1 MAMCAVENSAVAATA
16 RGGRTGG
23 TAASSSAAAPK
34 ANGARAAKMGG
45 GKVSNPGKSTAGAK
59 TTTGTKTSSGA
70 APKANGARAA
80 ATKKAINMGTKV
92 STAVENT
99 TVSTECQTAYYGCMD
114 AFCMM
119 DNGSGGRCQCND
131 RITELDTIL
140 DEIMKL
146 DEKSM
151 NLATQGVEKVQMG
164 ELASQ
169 IDARAKSLEKEFL
182 TDEEKAKQA
191 AAQPKKKELD
201 LSAWN
206 NSSLFDDDDD
216 LFGEKEPDEFQIA
229 DDLANKKGDELH
241 KAAAKICTQQIP
253 AQCKASAAML
263 QQTYAQKVRSDC
275 TGYEN
280 ALKQQRT
287 ASAQKLQTA
296 QKAVRE
302 ALLDEEKNKNK
313 YEDLGSC
320 VIAFKQCMQ
329 TTGECGTD
337 FSGCVADTTIL
348 SELYGKTKSTKNG
361 KVATTQIKTGATT
374 VTISSATYDIL
385 QNKALRCESVV
396 RQCQNANGG
405 KTIAGGKVLGEFMK
419 DVALTVYNTEYRM
432 ASDSRMSCMTTIINC
447 VRKSCKSAGMD
458 EGTDNYDACLS
469 NPDSIKNYCGLEI
482 KRCGDVGSE
491 NDVIAYVQAKLAA
504 DRVDKCTEEIK
515 ECLTSEDR
523 CGEDYAGCIGLDTD
537 TIMDL
542 CPPQKLMAC
551 QEKHN
556 SDVQKVR
563 QYVAQVAQ
571 GLALNIDNSFAEKC
585 QTAAEES
592 MIKVCGDKESC
603 AGFSFDENVGSAP
616 LAYRICPMV
625 YDPEAHVYAMN
636 IDEDVCKENA
646 DLISKEEFGLDKMSA
661 EDIRQLAGYES
672 GSSSSSWGV
681 ATWFFGF
688 GGSSRASQTKV
699 NYISKT
705 RYNMLRAERKM
716 WTPYLA
722 GRINWGATITTGE
735 DENGTLIFKASV
747 KEPQKDENG
756 QYLDIDAGNTYA
768 SVQAIVTSLNNSLR
782 QIMSAIESDRT
793 VEQCMRGR
801 TFQGISSSDNITDD
815 EGNIIGM
822 SKGKNS
828 TMKRGGR
835 DALNEGDGVGRFKN
849 LTTSLR
855 HIVASQVYN
864 SAMNNYNEKLAELQ
878 KRFDEDALKIAEKYE
893 AVLAENNATALNQRL
908 ATSCNAMTQD
918 NSSWNYKEKK
928 VAVYSETDKK
938 CTVTTTTQTCKKTTN
953 ESDPGRRT
961 CKEWNAASTS
971 TQTISM

>member
-1 MAMCAVENSAVAATA
+1 MLIAVCAADFGAFAAP
-16 RGGRTGG
+16 RGGGRTGG
-23 TAASSSAAAPK
+23 TSAGAGAASGPK

-45 GKVSNPGKSTAGAK
+45 KVANTGAKQSAAPSNAGAK
-59 TTTGTKTSSGA
+59 
-70 APKANGARAA
+70 PNGARAA

-99 TVSTECQTAYYGCMD
+99 VVSTECQNAYYGCMD

-131 RITELDTIL
+131 RITELDKIL
-140 DEIMKL
+140 DEIMKM

-182 TDEEKAKQA
+182 SDEEKAKA
-191 AAQPKKKELD
+191 AAANTNKKKQLD

-206 NSSLFDDDDD
+206 NNSLFSEDDDEDVFGTKKDD
-216 LFGEKEPDEFQIA
+216 DFQIA
-229 DDLANKKGDELH
+229 DDMANKKGDELH
-241 KAAAKICTQQIP
+241 KAAAKICTAQIP
-253 AQCKASAAML
+253 AECKSGAALL
-263 QQTYAQKVRSDC
+263 QQTYAQRVRSDC

-280 ALKQQRT
+280 ALKQQKT

-296 QKAVRE
+296 QRAVRE

-337 FSGCVADTTIL
+337 FGGCVADTSIL
-348 SELYGKTKSTKNG
+348 SALYGKNKGAKAN
-361 KVATTQIKTGATT
+361 KVATTQIKTGTTT

-385 QNKALRCESVV
+385 QNKAMRCESVV

-405 KTIAGGKVLGEFMK
+405 ASIAGGKVLGEFMK
-419 DVALTVYNTEYRM
+419 DVALTVYNTEYNM
-432 ASDSRMSCMTTIINC
+432 ASNSRMTCMTTIIDC
-447 VRKSCKSAGMD
+447 VKKSCKSAGMD

-482 KRCGDVGSE
+482 KRCGDLGSE

-515 ECLTSEDR
+515 ACLTSEDR
-523 CGEDYAGCIGLDTD
+523 CGEDYVGCVGLDTD

-556 SDVQKVR
+556 ADTQKVR

-585 QTAAEES
+585 QAAAEES
-592 MIKVCGDKESC
+592 MVKVCGDKESC

-625 YDPEAHVYAMN
+625 YDREARVYAMN
-636 IDEDVCKENA
+636 IDKDVCKESA

-661 EDIRQLAGYES
+661 QDIRQLAGYES

-756 QYLDIDAGNTYA
+756 QYLDIDAGNTYTN
-768 SVQAIVTSLNNSLR
+768 VQAIVTSLNNSLR

-793 VEQCMRGR
+793 VDQCMRGR
-801 TFQGISSSDNITDD
+801 TFQGISSSDNITD
-815 EGNIIGM
+815 EKGNILGQA
-822 SKGKNS
+822 KGKNS

-928 VAVYSETDKK
+928 VAVYSETDRK

>member
-1 MAMCAVENSAVAATA
+1 MAMCAVETGAVAASA
-16 RGGRTGG
+16 RGGRGGG
-23 TAASSSAAAPK
+23 TAAPSAGAAPK

-45 GKVSNPGKSTAGAK
+45 GKVANPGKSTGTA
-59 TTTGTKTSSGA
+59 GTKTSA
-70 APKANGARAA
+70 AKPSAGKANGARAA

-131 RITELDTIL
+131 RITELDKIL

-182 TDEEKAKQA
+182 SDEEKAKQA
-191 AAQPKKKELD
+191 SAQPKKRELD

-216 LFGEKEPDEFQIA
+216 VFGDKEQDEFQIA

-253 AQCKASAAML
+253 AQCKTAAAML
-263 QQTYAQKVRSDC
+263 QQTYAQKIRSDC

-320 VIAFKQCMQ
+320 VVAFKQCMQ

-337 FSGCVADTTIL
+337 FSGCVADTSIL
-348 SELYGKTKSTKNG
+348 SALYGKAKGAKNG

-385 QNKALRCESVV
+385 QNKAMRCESVV

-405 KTIAGGKVLGEFMK
+405 AAIAGGKVLGEFMK
-419 DVALTVYNTEYRM
+419 DVALTVYNTEYKM
-432 ASDSRMSCMTTIINC
+432 ASDSRMNCMTTIINC
-447 VRKSCKSAGMD
+447 VKKSCKSAGMD
-458 EGTDNYDACLS
+458 EGTDNYVACLS
-469 NPDSIKNYCGLEI
+469 NPDSIKNYCSLEI

-491 NDVIAYVQAKLAA
+491 SDVIAYVQAKLAA

-515 ECLTSEDR
+515 ACLTSEDR
-523 CGEDYAGCIGLDTD
+523 CGEDYVGCVGLDTD

-556 SDVQKVR
+556 NDAQKVR

-585 QTAAEES
+585 QEAAEAS
-592 MIKVCGDKESC
+592 MVKVCGDKESC
-603 AGFSFDENVGSAP
+603 AGFALDANVGAAP
-616 LAYRICPMV
+616 LAYRVCPM
-625 YDPEAHVYAMN
+625 YLNTETKAYTIN
-636 IDEDVCKENA
+636 IDPSVCKSNA
-646 DLISKEEFGLDKMSA
+646 DLISKEEFGLDKMTA
-661 EDIRQLAGYES
+661 ETVSEITSEES
-672 GSSSSSWGV
+672 GSSKSAWGV
-681 ATWFFGF
+681 LFF
-688 GGSSRASQTKV
+688 GGSSRASQERK
-699 NYISKT
+699 NYVFQA
-705 RYNMLRAERKM
+705 RYNIKPTERVM
-716 WTPYLA
+716 WAPYMA
-722 GRINWGATITTGE
+722 GQINWGATITTGE
-735 DENGTLIFKASV
+735 DENGNLIFKGSAEKPSN
-747 KEPQKDENG
+747 PN
-756 QYLDIDAGNTYA
+756 DIDANNTYN
-768 SVQAIVTSLNNSLR
+768 SVNAIVDSLNNSLR
-782 QIMSAIESDRT
+782 TIMSAIESDRT

-801 TFQGISSSDNITDD
+801 TFQGISSADNVLDG
-815 EGNIIGM
+815 EGNVIGM

-828 TMKRGGR
+828 TMARGGR
-835 DALNEGDGVGRFKN
+835 DALDSANGDGVGRFKN
-849 LTTSLR
+849 LTTALR

-864 SAMNNYNEKLAELQ
+864 SAMNNYNNKLVELRKQ
-878 KRFDEDALKIAEKYE
+878 FDDDASKIATKYE
-893 AVLAENNATALNQRL
+893 EVLNANNETALNQRL
-908 ATSCNAMTQD
+908 QRECSAR
-918 NSSWNYKEKK
+918 NSNNSTWNYKE
-928 VAVYSETDKK
+928 VVTAQYDEATHK
-938 CTVTTTTQTCKKTTN
+938 CNVSYRTQACKKTTN

-961 CKEWNAASTS
+961 CKEWAEPVVR
-971 TQTISM
+971 

>member
-1 MAMCAVENSAVAATA
+1 MAMCAVETGAVAASA
-16 RGGRTGG
+16 RGGRGGG
-23 TAASSSAAAPK
+23 TAAPSAGAAPK

-45 GKVSNPGKSTAGAK
+45 GKVATPGKSTTGTAGAK
-59 TTTGTKTSSGA
+59 TTTGTSSAKPSAG
-70 APKANGARAA
+70 KANGARAA

-92 STAVENT
+92 STAIENT
-99 TVSTECQTAYYGCMD
+99 TISTECQNAYYGCMD

-131 RITELDTIL
+131 RITELDKIL

-182 TDEEKAKQA
+182 SDEEKKQQA
-191 AAQPKKKELD
+191 AAQPKKRELD

-216 LFGEKEPDEFQIA
+216 VFGDKEQDGFQIA

-253 AQCKASAAML
+253 AQCKTAAAML
-263 QQTYAQKVRSDC
+263 QQTYAQKIRSDC

-329 TTGECGTD
+329 TTGECGAD
-337 FSGCVADTTIL
+337 FSGCVADTSIL
-348 SELYGKTKSTKNG
+348 SALYGKAKGAKNG

-385 QNKALRCESVV
+385 QNKAMRCESVV

-405 KTIAGGKVLGEFMK
+405 VTIAGGKVLGEFMK
-419 DVALTVYNTEYRM
+419 DVALTVYNTEYKM
-432 ASDSRMSCMTTIINC
+432 ASDSRMNCMTTIINC
-447 VRKSCKSAGMD
+447 VKKSCKSAGMD
-458 EGTDNYDACLS
+458 EGTDNYVACLS
-469 NPDSIKNYCGLEI
+469 NPDSIKNYCSLEI

-491 NDVIAYVQAKLAA
+491 SDVIAYVQAKLAA

-515 ECLTSEDR
+515 ACLTSEDR
-523 CGEDYAGCIGLDTD
+523 CGEDYVGCVGLDTD

-556 SDVQKVR
+556 NDAQKVR

-585 QTAAEES
+585 QEAAEAS
-592 MIKVCGDKESC
+592 MVKVCGDKESC
-603 AGFSFDENVGSAP
+603 AGFSFDSSVGAAP
-616 LAYRICPMV
+616 LSYRVCPMV
-625 YDPEAHVYAMN
+625 MDPESHVYVMN
-636 IDEDVCKENA
+636 IDKAACKDSA
-646 DLISKEEFGLDKMSA
+646 DLISKEEFGLDKLTASSVT
-661 EDIRQLAGYES
+661 QLSSYEY
-672 GSSSSSWGV
+672 GHSSSAWGFL
-681 ATWFFGF
+681 FFG
-688 GGSSRASQTKV
+688 GGSSATQ
-699 NYISKT
+699 SKFRYVT
-705 RYNMLRAERKM
+705 TSRYNLIRSERKM
-716 WTPYLA
+716 WAPYLA
-722 GRINWGATITTGE
+722 GVVNWGATITTGE
-735 DENGTLIFKASV
+735 DENGTLIFKSSI
-747 KEPQKDENG
+747 KEPVKNENG
-756 QYLDIDAGNTYA
+756 EVDPDEKATYD
-768 SVQAIVTSLNNSLR
+768 SVQAIVTSLNNGLR
-782 QIMSAIESDRT
+782 TIMSAIESDQT

-801 TFQGISSSDNITDD
+801 TFQGISSSDNITD
-815 EGNIIGM
+815 EKGNIIGM

-835 DALNEGDGVGRFKN
+835 DSLGEGDGVGRFKN

-864 SAMNNYNEKLAELQ
+864 SAMNNYNEKLSEFRT
-878 KRFDEDALKIAEKYE
+878 KYDEDAEKIATKYE
-893 AVLAENNATALNQRL
+893 EVLNANNETALNQRL
-908 ATSCNAMTQD
+908 QRQCSAQNRD
-918 NSSWNYKEKK
+918 NSTWNYKEIIT
-928 VAVYSETDKK
+928 AEYDESTHK
-938 CTVTTTTQTCKKTTN
+938 CNKTMTTQTCKKTTN
-953 ESDPGRRT
+953 EGDPGRRT
-961 CKEWNAASTS
+961 CREWNEKKVSS
-971 TQTISM
+971 Y

>member
-1 MAMCAVENSAVAATA
+1 MKKLLILPIIMAMCAVENSAVAANA

-80 ATKKAINMGTKV
+80 ATKKALNMGTKV

-99 TVSTECQTAYYGCMD
+99 TVSTECQNAYYGCMD

-182 TDEEKAKQA
+182 TDEEKVAQA
-191 AAQPKKKELD
+191 STQTKKKELD

-206 NSSLFDDDDD
+206 NSSLFDDDDE
-216 LFGEKEPDEFQIA
+216 LFATEEDSFKIA

-253 AQCKASAAML
+253 AQCKTAAAML
-263 QQTYAQKVRSDC
+263 QQTYAQKIRSDC

-280 ALKQQRT
+280 ALKQQKT

-337 FSGCVADTTIL
+337 FSGCVADTSIL
-348 SELYGKTKSTKNG
+348 SALYGKAKGAKNG

-385 QNKALRCESVV
+385 QNKAMRCESVV

-405 KTIAGGKVLGEFMK
+405 VTIAGGKVLGEFMK
-419 DVALTVYNTEYRM
+419 DVALTVYNTEYNM
-432 ASDSRMSCMTTIINC
+432 ASNSRMSCMTTIINC
-447 VRKSCKSAGMD
+447 VKKSCKSAGMD
-458 EGTDNYDACLS
+458 EGTDNYDSCLS
-469 NPDSIKNYCGLEI
+469 NPDSIKNYCSLEI

-504 DRVDKCTEEIK
+504 DRVDRCTEQIK

-523 CGEDYAGCIGLDTD
+523 CGEDYAGCIGLSTD
-537 TIMDL
+537 RIVAL
-542 CPPQKLMAC
+542 CPFDKLIAC
-551 QEKHN
+551 QTKYN
-556 SDVQKVR
+556 KDTVQD
-563 QYVAQVAQ
+563 YVAEVAQ
-571 GLALNIDNSFAEKC
+571 GLALNINNSYGEIC
-585 QTAAEES
+585 EEAADKAMTE
-592 MIKVCGDKESC
+592 VCGDTTSC
-603 AGFSFDENVGSAP
+603 ETATLSDNLFVNDILTVQ
-616 LAYRICPMV
+616 L
-625 YDPEAHVYAMN
+625 
-636 IDEDVCKENA
+636 CKEGTETCSADPYTFNKD
-646 DLISKEEFGLDKMSA
+646 DLIKGAITPRVVGRLDLSVVGYKDFSA
-661 EDIRQLAGYES
+661 APIATETTDGENATPVPEKIFSHDPLTTADAAAGYKIEDLEKME
-672 GSSSSSWGV
+672 V
-681 ATWFFGF
+681 AMQNAFNLKIK
-688 GGSSRASQTKV
+688 Q
-699 NYISKT
+699 I
-705 RYNMLRAERKM
+705 
-716 WTPYLA
+716 
-722 GRINWGATITTGE
+722 
-735 DENGTLIFKASV
+735 
-747 KEPQKDENG
+747 
-756 QYLDIDAGNTYA
+756 
-768 SVQAIVTSLNNSLR
+768 QA
-782 QIMSAIESDRT
+782 DRT
-793 VEQCMRGR
+793 VNACLVGKD
-801 TFQGISSSDNITDD
+801 FQGISKTDGTSPSDTGNGARFPNLLDSFKVVIAQQLVDQLWEIYSERIHDLKGEKWEDMQKKLDARVD
-815 EGNIIGM
+815 E
-822 SKGKNS
+822 
-828 TMKRGGR
+828 
-835 DALNEGDGVGRFKN
+835 
-849 LTTSLR
+849 
-855 HIVASQVYN
+855 IVQFEADKQHR
-864 SAMNNYNEKLAELQ
+864 YNESMC
-878 KRFDEDALKIAEKYE
+878 
-893 AVLAENNATALNQRL
+893 NARRESPNFATGCTRKGRRSVTYGATGTYDS
-908 ATSCNAMTQD
+908 ATST
-918 NSSWNYKEKK
+918 
-928 VAVYSETDKK
+928 
-938 CTVTTTTQTCKKTTN
+938 CTVTRKKYRCSRMVAGCCWSWQSEGDAEVTAT
-953 ESDPGRRT
+953 D
-961 CKEWNAASTS
+961 
-971 TQTISM
+971 TIPMKKVNRGTLVDGM

>member
-1 MAMCAVENSAVAATA
+1 
-16 RGGRTGG
+16 
-23 TAASSSAAAPK
+23 
-34 ANGARAAKMGG
+34 
-45 GKVSNPGKSTAGAK
+45 
-59 TTTGTKTSSGA
+59 
-70 APKANGARAA
+70 
-80 ATKKAINMGTKV
+80 KV

-131 RITELDTIL
+131 RITELDKIL

-182 TDEEKAKQA
+182 SDEEKAKQA
-191 AAQPKKKELD
+191 SAQPKKRELD

-216 LFGEKEPDEFQIA
+216 VFGDKEQDEFQIA

-253 AQCKASAAML
+253 AQCKTAAAML
-263 QQTYAQKVRSDC
+263 QQTYAQKIRSDC

-320 VIAFKQCMQ
+320 VVAFKQCMQ

-337 FSGCVADTTIL
+337 FSGCVADTSIL
-348 SELYGKTKSTKNG
+348 SALYGKAKGAKNG

-385 QNKALRCESVV
+385 QNKAMRCESVV

-405 KTIAGGKVLGEFMK
+405 AAIAGGKVLGEFMK
-419 DVALTVYNTEYRM
+419 DVALTVYNTEYKM
-432 ASDSRMSCMTTIINC
+432 ASDSRMNCMTTIINC
-447 VRKSCKSAGMD
+447 VKKSCKSAGMD
-458 EGTDNYDACLS
+458 EGTDNYVACLS
-469 NPDSIKNYCGLEI
+469 NPDSIKNYCSLEI

-491 NDVIAYVQAKLAA
+491 SDVIAYVQAKLAA

-515 ECLTSEDR
+515 ACLTSEDR
-523 CGEDYAGCIGLDTD
+523 CGEDYVGCVGLDTD

-556 SDVQKVR
+556 NDAQKVR

-585 QTAAEES
+585 QEAAEAS
-592 MIKVCGDKESC
+592 MVKVCGDKESC
-603 AGFSFDENVGSAP
+603 AGFALDANVGAAP
-616 LAYRICPMV
+616 LAYRVCPM
-625 YDPEAHVYAMN
+625 YLNTETKAYTIN
-636 IDEDVCKENA
+636 IDPSVCKSNA
-646 DLISKEEFGLDKMSA
+646 DLISKEE
-661 EDIRQLAGYES
+661 
-672 GSSSSSWGV
+672 
-681 ATWFFGF
+681 
-688 GGSSRASQTKV
+688 
-699 NYISKT
+699 
-705 RYNMLRAERKM
+705 
-716 WTPYLA
+716 
-722 GRINWGATITTGE
+722 
-735 DENGTLIFKASV
+735 
-747 KEPQKDENG
+747 
-756 QYLDIDAGNTYA
+756 
-768 SVQAIVTSLNNSLR
+768 
-782 QIMSAIESDRT
+782 
-793 VEQCMRGR
+793 
-801 TFQGISSSDNITDD
+801 
-815 EGNIIGM
+815 
-822 SKGKNS
+822 
-828 TMKRGGR
+828 
-835 DALNEGDGVGRFKN
+835 
-849 LTTSLR
+849 
-855 HIVASQVYN
+855 
-864 SAMNNYNEKLAELQ
+864 
-878 KRFDEDALKIAEKYE
+878 
-893 AVLAENNATALNQRL
+893 
-908 ATSCNAMTQD
+908 
-918 NSSWNYKEKK
+918 
-928 VAVYSETDKK
+928 
-938 CTVTTTTQTCKKTTN
+938 
-953 ESDPGRRT
+953 
-961 CKEWNAASTS
+961 
-971 TQTISM
+971 